1 MELCILGVALGTIE
15 HLLITDEHFT
25 WVSRPPTGVL
35 TLGDPRVDTTSL
47 DYVAKLFRRAIPTF
61 ETVPHAKFY
70 KAVGLNSRDVHW
82 QKVLPAPKYRSI
94 INDVIESSRSI
105 AGEFEES
112 GYGFTL
118 AKRLG
123 VLNTLRS
130 ARIDRDELAQRI
142 SSETDATQIS
152 NLKTFAPDREG
163 FARTVKYEGVST
175 STGRMNVASGPRIL
189 TLRKEHRGLI
199 KSSWGDE
206 GEIVSIDYSSLEP
219 RVALALGG
227 HVPDGDVYE
236 WIDEEI
242 FGGKLGRPRAKILT
256 LSLIYGMSLHSARSK
271 YGDVKHSAKK
281 RLRSMFSVDETTA
294 KLSALDENKIRNH
307 FGRPIFPDNKNK
319 LFNAFVQSTA
329 VDVAVV
335 GFGKVIER
343 LREAGGCQPLF
354 LIHDEIICDVPV
366 SVSNAAE
373 GIFRDGVEI
382 NLQNES
388 VSFPVTVEKIS
399 DKRSE

>member
-1 MELCILGVALGTIE
+1 MEICILGSALGTTE
-15 HLLITDEHFT
+15 HLLIANDQFA
-25 WVSRPPTGVL
+25 WIDRPPPGVL
-35 TLGDPRVDTTSL
+35 TLGDLQVDVTSL
-47 DYVAKLFRRAIPTF
+47 DYIAQLFRRTIPTF
-61 ETVPHAKFY
+61 DTVPHAKFY
-70 KAVGLNSRDVHW
+70 KGMGLNSRDVHW
-82 QKVLPAPKYRSI
+82 QKVLPTPKYRSI
-94 INDVIESSRSI
+94 INGVIESSRDV

-118 AKRLG
+118 AKRLE
-123 VLNTLRS
+123 VLDTLQN
-130 ARIDRDELAQRI
+130 ARIDRGELVQRI
-142 SSETDATQIS
+142 NSEKDATQVS
-152 NLKTFAPDREG
+152 NLKTFAPDRDG
-163 FARTVKYEGVST
+163 FARVATYEGVST

-199 KSSWGDE
+199 KSFWGDE

-219 RVALALGG
+219 RVALAFGG
-227 HVPDGDVYE
+227 HSPAGDVYE

-242 FGGKLGRPRAKILT
+242 FEGKLGRPRAKILT

-281 RLRSMFSVDETTA
+281 RLRSMFSVDEMSK
-294 KLSALDENKIRNH
+294 KLDALDENKLRNH
-307 FGRPIFPDNKNK
+307 FGRPIFPDSKSK

-329 VDVAVV
+329 VDVAVI
-335 GFGKVIER
+335 GFGEIIAR
-343 LREAGGCQPLF
+343 LREAGGCRPLF

-366 SVSNAAE
+366 SVSSVME
-373 GIFRDGVEI
+373 GIFKDGIEI

-399 DKRSE
+399 DKCSE